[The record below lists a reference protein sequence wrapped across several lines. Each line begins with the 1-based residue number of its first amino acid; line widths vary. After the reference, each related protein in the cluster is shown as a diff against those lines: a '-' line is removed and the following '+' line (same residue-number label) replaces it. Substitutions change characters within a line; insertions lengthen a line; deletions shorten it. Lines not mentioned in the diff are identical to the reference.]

1 MKPDP
6 IVEEIHRIREEYAKR
21 FNNDL
26 HAICEDLRARQAKS
40 GRQVVSRPPR
50 KPSTRR
56 AA

>member
-26 HAICEDLRARQAKS
+26 HAICEDLRAKQVKS
-40 GRQVVSRPPR
+40 GRQVVSRPSR
-50 KPSTRR
+50 KPATRN